1 VIPRKTLLALTVA
14 FATAISGCHIGL
26 PPLRG
31 KIEVGKDAYA
41 VFVAGTGRAGG
52 DLYAVR
58 PEGGAPI
65 PITFTNVGEMQPKLS
80 PDGVSLLFLRGR
92 SLVDSTPATI
102 WVMNLLSGGERELR
116 LPKGAAP
123 PTAAGWSED
132 GRSIVVAAK
141 TLYRFAAPPG
151 DGAPHEVGQAERAAA
166 ESSLAV
172 IVGRPAF
179 ATVVPCAQ
187 RGDLCVQA
195 DSGAPDLLAHD
206 ARDPLPWGGDSVA
219 FFVGNEVEIRP
230 LGAGRSRRL
239 ELDAAR
245 PRQMTVFTGRP
256 TP

>member
-1 VIPRKTLLALTVA
+1 LRSLFVLVCTVTVA
-14 FATAISGCHIGL
+14 GCHIGL

-31 KIEVGKDAYA
+31 KIEVGRDAYA

-58 PEGGAPI
+58 PEGDEPI
-65 PITFTNVGEMQPKLS
+65 PITFTNVGEMRPKLS

-123 PTAAGWSED
+123 PTAAAWSEG
-132 GRSIVVAAK
+132 GRAIVVAAGK
-141 TLYRFAAPPG
+141 LYRFGAPP
-151 DGAPHEVGQAERAAA
+151 AEAVLHEVSQAERAAA

-172 IVGRPAF
+172 IIGSPAF
-179 ATVVPCAQ
+179 ATVVPCAE
-187 RGDLCVQA
+187 RTDLCVRTGA
-195 DSGAPDLLAHD
+195 GAPEVLARG
-206 ARDPLPWGGDSVA
+206 ARDPLAWGSDSVA
-219 FFVGNEVEIRP
+219 YFVGNEVEIRP
-230 LGAGRSRRL
+230 LGAGLSRRL